1 MLMKKNLFLTL
12 LLTLLSLT
20 GAQAQTEYALK
31 IYGTTVTSANA
42 ADILGDGAFSYDAAT
57 KTLTLAGDCTRE
69 STESVWHLIENTG
82 IDGLVINVSK
92 DVTLTFDAWILYL
105 SANTTISGSG
115 KLTMINTTLSSG
127 VYVKKCKLTLDNVD
141 VECEGD
147 FYGDSA
153 SLLVRKSNLHVTATG
168 GAIYSFG
175 YGITLEECF
184 ISVPAG
190 GRNTLTEIVDSQGNV
205 AKEVVI
211 KKSLDCNLYVCGT
224 QVKYSNRN
232 DILGNGVFS
241 YDMAENT
248 LNIKGSMDYTGDEY
262 IINNKEKGLTINV
275 TADALLTSANESV
288 IFIDE
293 DTKITGKG
301 KLQLQ
306 SEKYCAIVV
315 ETADLLI
322 EDAHIEAAGRW
333 GIGGSSMGENLGID
347 NSSLRIVSS
356 VGAVT
361 DFLDVEL
368 MNCSITSPQGGK
380 VLGGNIVDADGNVA
394 DDVEIVAVDELEDY
408 GLRILGEPV
417 TNANYTNIL
426 GDFFDSGTFVYDP
439 DTKTLHVKGL
449 AVDPELLEDKTMIVN
464 KDVDGLTISID
475 DDALVSA
482 CNGIEVY
489 KNTTIT
495 GDGLL
500 LMQSIGPLIAAHKGA
515 KLTLQDLSLG
525 FKTVMGGIFGDEE
538 GESLEL
544 NNVWLQ
550 GQTFYLV
557 SLGAVCA
564 FNGGITMTGC
574 HIETPDD
581 AEVADGWIV
590 SDSVD
595 PLYELSIVRD
605 DADAIDAI
613 NAQKFADMPRFNL
626 QGMRVNS
633 GYKGLV
639 ISGGK
644 KMLSR

>member
-1 MLMKKNLFLTL
+1 MLMKKYLFLTL

-42 ADILGDGAFSYDAAT
+42 ADILGDGAFSYNAAT

-69 STESVWHLIENTG
+69 KTGSVSLLIENTG

-92 DVTLTFDAWILYL
+92 DVTLTFNSWILDL

-115 KLTMINTTLSSG
+115 KLTMINTTLANG
-127 VYVKKCKLTLDNVD
+127 VYVNGCKLTLDNVD
-141 VECEGD
+141 VECEGE
-147 FYGDSA
+147 FYGNSA
-153 SLLVRKSNLHVTATG
+153 SLLVRKSNLHVTATD

-175 YGITLEECF
+175 YGIKLEECY
-184 ISVPAG
+184 IRVPAG
-190 GRNTLTEIVDSQGNV
+190 GRNDVMRIVDSQGNT

-211 KKSLDCNLYVCGT
+211 EKSMVYDLYVCGT
-224 QVKYSNRN
+224 RVSGSNIS

-241 YDMAENT
+241 YDVEENT
-248 LNIKGSMDYTGDEY
+248 LNIKGSMDYTGDDY

-293 DTKITGKG
+293 DTKITGKA

-306 SEKYCAIVV
+306 SEYCAIVV

-333 GIGGSSMGENLGID
+333 GIGGSSTGENLGID

-356 VGAVT
+356 VGAIT

-380 VLGGNIVDADGNVA
+380 ALGGNIVDADGNVA
-394 DDVEIVAVDELEDY
+394 DDVEIVADDELEDY
-408 GLRILGEPV
+408 GLRILGERV

-426 GDFFDSGTFVYDP
+426 GDIFDSGTFVYDP

-482 CNGIEVY
+482 FNGIEVY

-538 GESLEL
+538 GASIEL

-557 SLGAVCA
+557 SPGVVCA

-581 AEVADGWIV
+581 AEVVDGWIV
-590 SDSVD
+590 SDSVNS
-595 PLYELSIVRD
+595 LFELTIVRD
-605 DADAIDAI
+605 DANAIDAI

-626 QGMRVNS
+626 HGMRVGS
-633 GYKGLV
+633 DYKGLV